1 MQKYS
6 YLLYHNTKNLHS
18 TVFSLKLC
26 ELYMPLKATT
36 NHWVLKVK
44 IDEFYYDVT
53 FGYYCG
59 SSIDINLPFA

>member
-1 MQKYS
+1 
-6 YLLYHNTKNLHS
+6 
-18 TVFSLKLC
+18 
-26 ELYMPLKATT
+26 MPLKATT